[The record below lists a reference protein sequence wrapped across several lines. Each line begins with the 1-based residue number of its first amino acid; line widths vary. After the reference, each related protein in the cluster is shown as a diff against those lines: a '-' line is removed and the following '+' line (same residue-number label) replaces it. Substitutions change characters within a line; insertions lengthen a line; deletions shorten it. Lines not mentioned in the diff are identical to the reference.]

1 MPPWSKGVFPETTSG
16 ARHTQLTLNSLT
28 TLIALYN
35 LYILITALG
44 ILSSTWYGTREPS
57 SFVNIGHIFPIIQN

>member
-1 MPPWSKGVFPETTSG
+1 MPLGVKVFFPRQPAG
-16 ARHTQLTLNSLT
+16 HVTQLTLNSLT